1 MISALKQYQRDIIK
15 FMDRDLSRAFEEL
28 SSIVIVLKPNHIAT
42 QLRNIMVEEQKDRN
56 IQIGPIAKYQQIVSN
71 NWGTVSKDASN
82 IFGNQNVK
90 VINNI
95 IYIRVWDGG
104 RTPIKKAGFSPYKSF
119 EDVQR
124 KGIPQFKRTFQKLLE
139 KVVGKDAVDEMSHP
153 ETTAGSGKL
162 TGDKAFN
169 QKFTLSHRQM
179 AAGEQVSTALKD
191 EVSRRSLDAKDAE
204 GIAKT
209 QQLKSYNIGKQKFYD
224 ATETHMSSVMAAATL
239 VQIGNNTKNVDV
251 GGQSFKVPGS
261 FEVLLT
267 FDEIAFN
274 RAYGQKHFKKD
285 INVLKKA
292 WEDWAKRSLTNIL
305 GSQKNAADIW
315 ELKGSSSRKE
325 STEALM
331 QRAVESHIVK
341 ARKNLVLK
349 TTSGKAKKPKAK
361 KQKTKATPVGKK
373 KRATKVK
380 RAVANKK
387 VKKPRKQTVKRGT
400 GARMPAHSP
409 VALMHLLNKIL
420 PTELQKNMTGVYPR
434 SLEYRTGRFAQSA
447 EVTSVVPFSKMTQIQ
462 YTYQKDPYA
471 VFETGSGNPLA
482 SGGRDPRRIIGS
494 TIREIA
500 QEIMGEKFGIIR
512 TKRV

>member
-209 QQLKSYNIGKQKFYD
+209 QLLYRLEIIQK
-224 ATETHMSSVMAAATL
+224 M
-239 VQIGNNTKNVDV
+239 
-251 GGQSFKVPGS
+251 
-261 FEVLLT
+261 
-267 FDEIAFN
+267 
-274 RAYGQKHFKKD
+274 
-285 INVLKKA
+285 
-292 WEDWAKRSLTNIL
+292 
-305 GSQKNAADIW
+305 
-315 ELKGSSSRKE
+315 
-325 STEALM
+325 LM
-331 QRAVESHIVK
+331 
-341 ARKNLVLK
+341 
-349 TTSGKAKKPKAK
+349 
-361 KQKTKATPVGKK
+361 
-373 KRATKVK
+373 
-380 RAVANKK
+380 
-387 VKKPRKQTVKRGT
+387 
-400 GARMPAHSP
+400 
-409 VALMHLLNKIL
+409 
-420 PTELQKNMTGVYPR
+420 
-434 SLEYRTGRFAQSA
+434 
-447 EVTSVVPFSKMTQIQ
+447 
-462 YTYQKDPYA
+462 
-471 VFETGSGNPLA
+471 
-482 SGGRDPRRIIGS
+482 
-494 TIREIA
+494 
-500 QEIMGEKFGIIR
+500 
-512 TKRV
+512 